1 MVQKKMIKSTWPY
14 HSKEEINQAIK
25 VLKSGKT
32 NYWVGNICETFEY
45 KFSKYIGVKYGIT
58 IANGSLALDAAIEA
72 LEFNYDDE
80 ILVTPRSYMSSASC
94 IIRSGQKAKFVDVD
108 LNSQNIDPKKI
119 EKAINKNT
127 KAIIC
132 VHLSGYP
139 CDMKSIK
146 FIAKKYN
153 LKIIEDCSQAHG
165 AKINNKVVGSFGDIS
180 TWSFCNDKIM
190 STGGEG
196 GFIATNNK
204 KLWKKIWSIKD
215 IGKDYDSVF
224 NKKHKEGF
232 KWFHDHI
239 GTNMRMTEMQ
249 AAIGLVQLS
258 KLDKMIKIRN
268 NNVKKIW
275 KVASNFNCF
284 RIPFVPSEI
293 KLAAYRCYIF
303 LNLNELKKGWSRS
316 RIVLILNSFGI
327 NCKSGSCPEIYKE
340 KAFKKI
346 GYNDL
351 KLKNAQKLG
360 KESIAFEVHPNL
372 TSKEVQYICDKLE
385 IVGSNCSK

>member
-1 MVQKKMIKSTWPY
+1 MVLQL
-14 HSKEEINQAIK
+14 Q
-25 VLKSGKT
+25 
-32 NYWVGNICETFEY
+32 
-45 KFSKYIGVKYGIT
+45 
-58 IANGSLALDAAIEA
+58 NGSLALDAAIEA
-72 LEFNYDDE
+72 LEFTPSDE

-108 LNSQNIDPKKI
+108 LNSQNIDPNKI

-146 FIAKKYN
+146 FIARKYN

-165 AKINNKVVGSFGDIS
+165 ARINNEVVGSFGDIS

-196 GFIATNNK
+196 GFIATNNN

-268 NNVKKIW
+268 NNTKKYG
-275 KVASNFNCF
+275 
-284 RIPFVPSEI
+284 
-293 KLAAYRCYIF
+293 KLHLI
-303 LNLNELKKGWSRS
+303 L
-316 RIVLILNSFGI
+316 IVL
-327 NCKSGSCPEIYKE
+327 
-340 KAFKKI
+340 
-346 GYNDL
+346 GYL
-351 KLKNAQKLG
+351 MFHQK
-360 KESIAFEVHPNL
+360 
-372 TSKEVQYICDKLE
+372 
-385 IVGSNCSK
+385 